1 MPQQKKKN
9 SKPIQVLPIMKTLK
23 NIEDRLNSIEQDI
36 KEIKRE
42 TIIQD
47 TMDIDST
54 FVKLTL

>member
-1 MPQQKKKN
+1 
-9 SKPIQVLPIMKTLK
+9 MKTLK

-42 TIIQD
+42 TTIQD

-54 FVKLTL
+54 FVKLNL

>member
-54 FVKLTL
+54 FVKLNL

>member
-1 MPQQKKKN
+1 
-9 SKPIQVLPIMKTLK
+9 MKTLK

-54 FVKLTL
+54 FVKLNL